1 MLLSKYFFRG
11 EFTEYEA
18 ALRAAGARPAELD
31 RGVYFTDLINPD
43 SDIYF
48 IAEGVIRFTLVGGSG
63 RENHLMYFGPG
74 EIFPFVLPHI
84 SSAISTNLIAEVVEP
99 VKGLSFSPLLVEKL
113 IRSQP
118 DFAVR
123 ASQHLLSEVRLLLTR
138 ELLNHSTSPEFR
150 VCTFLYLFDQSSP
163 SPEHVMYFTHSE
175 VAAAVGL
182 SRVQVSRVISRLR
195 ADGILETGRGRIKIK
210 NMEKLKCCCSENS
223 R

>member
-11 EFTEYEA
+11 EFTEYEQ
-18 ALRAAGARPAELD
+18 ALRALGARPAELA

-43 SDIYF
+43 RDIYF
-48 IAEGVIRFTLVGGSG
+48 ISEGVIRFTLIGDSG

-74 EIFPFVLPHI
+74 ELFPFVLPHI

-113 IRSQP
+113 IRSCP
-118 DFAVR
+118 DFAVK
-123 ASQHLLSEVRLLLTR
+123 AAQHLLSEVRLLLTR

-150 VCTFLYLFDQSSP
+150 VCSFLYLFDQSGP
-163 SPEHVMYFTHSE
+163 SPEHVLHFTHSE

-182 SRVQVSRVISRLR
+182 SRVQVSRVIGRLR
-195 ADGILETGRGRIKIK
+195 DAGVLETGRGHIKIK
-210 NMEKLKCCCSENS
+210 NMKKLRFCCGAKAE
-223 R
+223 